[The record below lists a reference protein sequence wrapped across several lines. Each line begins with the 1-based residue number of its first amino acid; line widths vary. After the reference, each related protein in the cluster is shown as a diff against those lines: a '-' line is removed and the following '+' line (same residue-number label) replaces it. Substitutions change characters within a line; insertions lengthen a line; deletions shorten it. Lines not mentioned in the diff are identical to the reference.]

1 MKHQKIKKLTVLA
14 MLSAFAYVAMCF
26 LRVPVVLFLK
36 YEPKDVIITLG
47 GFLYGP
53 LSAMAVSLVVSFLEM
68 LTVSDTG
75 WIGFAMNVLSTCS
88 FACTA
93 ALFYKK
99 RHNLAGAITGLLV
112 GIALMVALMLAW
124 NYILTPLYMG
134 QSRSDIAA
142 MLVPVFLPFNL
153 IKGGLNGAITALLY
167 RPLVQGLRKA
177 GFYPKSSP
185 STAPK
190 AGSKILFYLTAV
202 LLLVLSVGGILL
214 LS

>member
-75 WIGFAMNVLSTCS
+75 WIGFAMNVLSS
-88 FACTA
+88 I
-93 ALFYKK
+93 KS
-99 RHNLAGAITGLLV
+99 AITLPE
-112 GIALMVALMLAW
+112 
-124 NYILTPLYMG
+124 PL
-134 QSRSDIAA
+134 
-142 MLVPVFLPFNL
+142 PV
-153 IKGGLNGAITALLY
+153 
-167 RPLVQGLRKA
+167 
-177 GFYPKSSP
+177 SW
-185 STAPK
+185 
-190 AGSKILFYLTAV
+190 
-202 LLLVLSVGGILL
+202 
-214 LS
+214 

>member
-1 MKHQKIKKLTVLA
+1 MKHQQTKKLTVLA
-14 MLSAFAYVAMCF
+14 MLCAFAYVAMVF
-26 LRVPVVLFLK
+26 LRFPVVLFLK
-36 YEPKDVIITLG
+36 YEPKDVIITIG

-53 LSAMAVSLVVSFLEM
+53 LAAFAVSVVVSFIEM

-75 WIGFAMNVLSTCS
+75 WIGMIMNILSTCS

-93 ALFYKK
+93 AFFYKR
-99 RHNLAGAITGLLV
+99 RHNLTGAFTGLV
-112 GIALMVALMLAW
+112 IGTVLMVAVMLDW

-134 QSRSDIAA
+134 QSRADIAA

-153 IKGGLNGAITALLY
+153 IKGGLNGAFTALLY

-177 GFYPKSSP
+177 GLFPKSDRT
-185 STAPK
+185 TAPNS
-190 AGSKILFYLTAV
+190 GSMILFYSAAV
-202 LLLVLSVGGILL
+202 VLLVLSLGAIYF